1 MVEYGGEGDQRM
13 SIHIVA
19 KEGSVAESVLL
30 PGDPLR
36 AKHIAETYLSDV
48 FCYNEI
54 RGMYGYTGYWK
65 GNRVSVQGTGM
76 GMPSFSIYAHEL
88 IDTYKVKRLIRV
100 GTCGSLDEKLRLR
113 DILIAQGADT
123 DSGMNKSRFG
133 LYQHAPTASFS
144 LLLKAYTHALS
155 AKVGFK
161 VGNVY
166 TCDQFYDL
174 QGDTKVELARSLGT
188 LAVDME
194 TCELYTLAHLAGVD
208 ALTLLSVSDS
218 ILTGEQVPSKERQ
231 NTFNAMIDLALETL
245 FD

>member
-1 MVEYGGEGDQRM
+1 M

-19 KEGSVAESVLL
+19 DEGSVAESVLL

-88 IDTYKVKRLIRV
+88 IDTFKVKRLIRV
-100 GTCGSLDEKLRLR
+100 GTCGSLDQRLRLR

-123 DSGMNKSRFG
+123 DSGMNSSRFG
-133 LYQHAPTASFS
+133 LYQHAATASFS
-144 LLLKAYTHALS
+144 LLQKAYTHALN
-155 AKVGFK
+155 AQVGFK
-161 VGNVY
+161 VGNVL
-166 TCDQFYDL
+166 TSDQFYDMH
-174 QGDTKVELARSLGT
+174 GEDKAAIAKSLGT
-188 LAVDME
+188 MAVDME
-194 TCELYTLAHLAGVD
+194 SCELYTLAHLKGVE

-218 ILTGEQVPSKERQ
+218 ILTGEQVPSKDRQ
-231 NTFNAMIDLALETL
+231 NTFNAMVELALETL

>member
-1 MVEYGGEGDQRM
+1 M

>member
-1 MVEYGGEGDQRM
+1 M

-19 KEGSVAESVLL
+19 KEGSVAESILL

-88 IDTYKVKRLIRV
+88 IDTFKVKRLIRV

-123 DSGMNKSRFG
+123 DSGMNRSRFG

-144 LLLKAYTHALS
+144 LLMKAYTHALT

-174 QGDTKVELARSLGT
+174 QGDTKVGLARSLGT

>member
-1 MVEYGGEGDQRM
+1 M

-19 KEGSVAESVLL
+19 EQRSVAESVLL

-48 FCYNEI
+48 VCYNEI

-88 IDTYKVKRLIRV
+88 IDTFKVKRLIRV
-100 GTCGSLDEKLRLR
+100 GTCGTLDEKLRLR
-113 DILIAQGADT
+113 DILIALGADT
-123 DSGMNKSRFG
+123 DSGMNPSRFG
-133 LYQHAPTASFS
+133 LYQHAATASFS
-144 LLLKAYTHALS
+144 LLQKAYAHALS
-155 AKVGFK
+155 AKIGFK
-161 VGNVY
+161 VGNVF
-166 TCDQFYDL
+166 TSDQFYDM
-174 QGDTKVELARSLGT
+174 QGDAKAKIARSLGT

-194 TCELYTLAHLAGVD
+194 SCELYTLAHLKGVE

-218 ILTGEQVPSKERQ
+218 ILTGEQVPPKERQ
-231 NTFNAMIDLALETL
+231 NTFNAMIVLALETL

>member
-1 MVEYGGEGDQRM
+1 M

-19 KEGSVAESVLL
+19 EEGSVAETVLL

-65 GNRVSVQGTGM
+65 GHRVSVQGTGM

-88 IDTYKVKRLIRV
+88 IDSFKVKRLVRV
-100 GTCGSLDEKLRLR
+100 GTCGALDERLKLR
-113 DILIAQGADT
+113 DILIAQGADS
-123 DSGMNKSRFG
+123 DSGMNPSRFG
-133 LYQHAPTASFS
+133 LYQHAPTATFS
-144 LLLKAYTHALS
+144 LLQKAYAHALKA
-155 AKVGFK
+155 KVAFK
-161 VGNVY
+161 VGNVF
-166 TCDQFYDL
+166 TTDQFYDL
-174 QGDTKVELARSLGT
+174 KSEEKLAHARSLGT

-194 TCELYTLAHLAGVD
+194 TSELYTLARLKNVE

-245 FD
+245 FS